1 MNLMIRVSLS
11 LKALYSF
18 KCLIIYFKIVNK
30 NWIKKSQEKYNK
42 KSGKSQEIFSA
53 WSVATLFSTTKK
65 LVNCRY
71 YSWLIILMLMT
82 ISLKLFMLVYYKSSK

>member
-1 MNLMIRVSLS
+1 MIRGS
-11 LKALYSF
+11 LKSLYSF
-18 KCLIIYFKIVNK
+18 KCFILCFKKVRKKIIKD
-30 NWIKKSQEKYNK
+30 
-42 KSGKSQEIFSA
+42 QEIFSA

-82 ISLKLFMLVYYKSSK
+82 ISLKLYILVYYKSNK